1 MMGKLGKMMGG
12 MEGMDDMRGMRL
24 KAKSKYLE
32 DLLSDNDGKMAMEI
46 KKTYSPEGE
55 IEEKEIELKRNGEE
69 EEENGMEAEKK
80 RLFGA
85 TMTGNELD
93 LADPELLRKLKEMLG
108 TELE

>member
-1 MMGKLGKMMGG
+1 MGKLGKMMGG
-12 MEGMDDMRGMRL
+12 MEGMEDMRGMRL

-69 EEENGMEAEKK
+69 GEGEENGMAEK
-80 RLFGA
+80 
-85 TMTGNELD
+85 LD

-108 TELE
+108 AELE